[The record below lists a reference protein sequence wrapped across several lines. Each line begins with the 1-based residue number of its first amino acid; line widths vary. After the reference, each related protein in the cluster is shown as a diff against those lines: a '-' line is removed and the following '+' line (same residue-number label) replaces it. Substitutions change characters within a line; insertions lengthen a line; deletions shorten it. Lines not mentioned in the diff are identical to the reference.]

1 MSKEILNAV
10 DNRVLLSTM
19 VNMGSNAKFLLSEF
33 YADKPSTINALL
45 AVDTNFFGKCEALAF
60 GNPATLKKVASGE
73 DFSLVAK
80 AAKEIL
86 DGSIEPSKGLK
97 QAAQAAKNNGFLAV
111 SKIFLWAKGAPLA
124 PELASIGHKSSQEKT
139 QKKAARVAK
148 KEAALQAVIDEKLA
162 VLAATKTE
170 ANADAVDPMAAI
182 FAAIAAAN
190 EADLAALTK
199 AIENRRAELKATQ
212 VA

>member
-10 DNRVLLSTM
+10 DNRVLLTNMVSTG
-19 VNMGSNAKFLLSEF
+19 VNAKFLLSEF
-33 YADKPSTINALL
+33 YSDKPTAINPLL
-45 AVDTNFFGKCEALAF
+45 VTDNAFFAKCEALAF

-86 DGSIEPSKGLK
+86 EGSVEPSKGLK

-124 PELASIGHKSSQEKT
+124 SELAEIGCASGKEKA
-139 QKKAARVAK
+139 QKKATQAAK
-148 KEAALQAVIDEKLA
+148 KEAALQAAIDEKVA

-170 ANADAVDPMAAI
+170 ANGLTSIFEAI
-182 FAAIAAAN
+182 KTASL
-190 EADLAALTK
+190 EDLAALTK
-199 AIENRRAELKATQ
+199 AINERMAALKTEAAQ
-212 VA
+212 AA